1 MTGKEKMIVQALTIT
16 IVLVGFFGIGFMA
29 GKSAYNKSVEDIT
42 KEQIIQEI
50 SFEDSVYNYILE
62 LNIQHPEVVLR
73 QARTESGN
81 FKSRV
86 FLENNNMFGMK
97 IPSKRPNMVSGS
109 NRGYAVYNNW
119 QESVIDYALYQVYSG
134 KNLSKEDYINMLNN
148 NYAEDTEYLNKLIK

>member
-1 MTGKEKMIVQALTIT
+1 MTGKEKMIARAL
-16 IVLVGFFGIGFMA
+16 IVSSVLIGVFWVGFMA

-73 QARTESGN
+73 QARIESGN